1 MSGKS
6 MLRSFLVR
14 FGRLGLQQRIMLYVS
29 GGLAVVLAAYGLVSL
44 QAVRQS
50 TDLVFQERLAVARAV
65 GQEIDRDLV
74 HVQGELS
81 EANEVAGPALVG
93 GHPDDARAA
102 MDAVYQHWLHYD
114 GFDNPCVIS
123 LTDPRGMALW
133 TEPGSASC
141 PVDLSSHLA
150 PKLRCRR
157 RPSPMRWP
165 RPPITAGCGSHFRSA
180 PRISWWAISWL
191 ASAWSASASGSRRCW
206 RCAS

>member
-81 EANEVAGPALVG
+81 EANEVAGPALVAG
-93 GHPDDARAA
+93 QPDDARAA

-133 TEPGSASC
+133 TEPASAGC

-150 PKLRCRR
+150 PQTTLPA
-157 RPSPMRWP
+157 PSIADEVAAATDHGRLWLTF
-165 RPPITAGCGSHFRSA
+165 PI
-180 PRISWWAISWL
+180 
-191 ASAWSASASGSRRCW
+191 SASNKLVGYFVAGIS
-206 RCAS
+206 